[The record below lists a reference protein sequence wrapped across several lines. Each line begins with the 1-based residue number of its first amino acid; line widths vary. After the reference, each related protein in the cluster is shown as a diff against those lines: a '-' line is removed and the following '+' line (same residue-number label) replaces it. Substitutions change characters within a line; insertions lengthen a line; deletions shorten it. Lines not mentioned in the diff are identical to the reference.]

1 MPLFGKKDSNK
12 KLKKDG
18 KDDKMSSVD
27 DKYTLKELLGTGAFS
42 EVRLAESKEK
52 PGQMY
57 AVKIIDKKALKGKED
72 SLENEIKVLR
82 RLTHPNIVQL
92 LETFEDKHKVYLVME
107 LVTGGELFDR
117 IVEKGSYTEKDA
129 SGLIRQVLEAVDYMH
144 EQGVV
149 HRDLKPE
156 NLLYYSPDE
165 DSKIMISDFGLSKME
180 DSGIMATACGTPGY
194 VAPEVLAQRPYGKAV
209 DVWSIGVIS
218 YILLCGYPPFYDEN
232 DANLFAQILK
242 GEFEFDSPY
251 WDDISDSAKD
261 FIHKLMCV
269 KVEDRYTC
277 KQALAHP
284 WISGNAASNKN
295 IHGPVLGKS
304 PSCLMVAASIS
315 CGHGDTSDAETGA
328 QQWSAPA
335 AATAATTTTAAAA
348 APAAPG
354 HGNDRVLHRQSKV
367 ITNRSNACQSYSS
380 ASKVRQHSNKY
391 QQHQQQLRLRVNYN
405 SVQSTAE
412 SHPISTAWRSQLY
425 FRNNK
430 RFQLFWAD
438 TRTALINLFQKNA
451 KYLKKRKQQLR

>member
-1 MPLFGKKDSNK
+1 MPLFGKKDSDK
-12 KLKKDG
+12 KAKKDA
-18 KDDKMSSVD
+18 KESDKQHTIEE
-27 DKYTLKELLGTGAFS
+27 KYVLKELLGTGAFS
-42 EVRLAESKEK
+42 VVRLAESKEK
-52 PGQMY
+52 PGMLY

-82 RLTHPNIVQL
+82 RLTHTNIVQL
-92 LETFEDKHKVYLVME
+92 LETFEDKYKVYLVME

-129 SGLIRQVLEAVDYMH
+129 ADLIRQVLEAVDYMH

-194 VAPEVLAQRPYGKAV
+194 VAPEVLAQKPYGKAV

-251 WDDISDSAKD
+251 WDEISDSAKD
-261 FIHKLMCV
+261 FIKQLMCV
-269 KVEDRYTC
+269 NVERRFTC
-277 KQALAHP
+277 RQALGHP

-295 IHGPVLGKS
+295 IHGTVSEQLKKNFAKS
-304 PSCLMVAASIS
+304 RWKRAYHATTVIRQMQHLALSSGSSGLQRSPIAQRSMSGGES
-315 CGHGDTSDAETGA
+315 CGNLNGA
-328 QQWSAPA
+328 Q
-335 AATAATTTTAAAA
+335 
-348 APAAPG
+348 
-354 HGNDRVLHRQSKV
+354 DK
-367 ITNRSNACQSYSS
+367 
-380 ASKVRQHSNKY
+380 
-391 QQHQQQLRLRVNYN
+391 
-405 SVQSTAE
+405 
-412 SHPISTAWRSQLY
+412 
-425 FRNNK
+425 
-430 RFQLFWAD
+430 
-438 TRTALINLFQKNA
+438 
-451 KYLKKRKQQLR
+451 